1 MELTYHKQFDV
12 LHVGCEKPRAY
23 FVPFSDEKKA
33 ASLNRALSDRFVSL
47 CGEWDFRF
55 YPSVRLVDDPTVAGI
70 FEGADRIDVPR
81 SWQTMLGRGYD
92 TPNYTNVDYP
102 FPADPPYI
110 PEDNP
115 CGLYGRTI
123 RILPGMLDK
132 DIILTF
138 EGVDSCYYLYVN
150 GTFVGYSEVSHMTS
164 EFDITKYLHEGDNEL
179 RVLVLKWCTG
189 SYLEDQDKFRNSGIF
204 REVYLLLRD
213 RERIVDFFARTAV
226 AEDLT
231 RATVTLELERNAAVA
246 VDYTLCAPDGCL
258 VAAGTVAAEQGGTV
272 IEVEDV
278 VLWNDEVP
286 ALYTLLLHCGDE
298 YISQDIAIRS
308 LVIRDRVAY
317 INGEKVKL
325 RGVNRHDSHPIL
337 GSATPLDHMIGD
349 LHIMK
354 RHNINTIRTS
364 HYPNDPRMLMLC
376 NRYGFYV
383 VDEADLETHG
393 LCRMQTSGHSDLAW
407 RRITDDPAW
416 EEACVDRARRMMER
430 DKNNGCVIMWSVGN
444 ECGGG
449 CNHGAMMDY
458 YHERMPGCIA
468 HSEDQTRYVVVHY
481 GDSAF
486 MPEAMKWVEKT
497 DVDSRMY
504 PGLGKNG
511 GDVDWML
518 ENETFVKGG
527 RPFFMCEYSHAMG
540 NGPGCLKDYW
550 DKIWA
555 NDAFWGGCVWEF
567 TDHSVATGDNPEVDP
582 HYVYGGDFNDYPNA
596 GSFCVDGLVYPDRR
610 VHAGLMEYKEIIK
623 PFAVEDFDETS
634 GRFTIRS
641 RRFFTSLSNL
651 DFVYTLARNGKTVAK
666 GRVIAPDI
674 APLQSMVVTPDF
686 AWDCKRAG
694 NYTLTVRACQN
705 NDTAWAESGYE
716 VGFHQFAFE
725 VKADKAP
732 LAVTAAACI
741 AVTESFN
748 EIVITT
754 RGGSVTIDKAHGV
767 PSSYIEEG
775 KELLASPITPAIWRG
790 PTDNDM
796 RIRLQWEQRSFH
808 RAEVHCHD
816 CRVVEQAANYVK
828 VEADIAIAAKVLSPL
843 LHLTATYTVY
853 AEGGLVLDYD
863 VKVSEG
869 LPPLPRFGVQFM
881 MPAGFEM
888 LDYYGRGPV
897 ESYIDKR
904 HASWEGRFTTSV
916 TDHFEHYVRPQ
927 ENMAHADTLW
937 MNVSSAAGQG
947 LYALATDARFSFNC
961 SHFTPH
967 DLTSPTGHD
976 FELVP
981 RRETVVN
988 IDYRQTGIGSNS
1000 CGHELLPQYRLSER
1014 EFRFTVRLLGA
1025 RRNDICPFCEAGR
1038 K

>member
-1 MELTYHKQFDV
+1 MELSYHKQFDV
-12 LHVGCEKPRAY
+12 IHVGCEKPRAY
-23 FVPFSDEKKA
+23 FIPFSDPERA
-33 ASLNRALSDRFVSL
+33 GEINRTLSDRFVSL
-47 CGEWDFRF
+47 CGEWEFRF
-55 YPSVRLVDDPTVAGI
+55 YPSVRMVDDPTVADI
-70 FEGADRIDVPR
+70 FEGDRIEVPR
-81 SWQTMLGRGYD
+81 SWQTMLGKGYD

-102 FPADPPYI
+102 IPCDPPHI

-115 CGLYGRTI
+115 CGLYGRNI

-138 EGVDSCYYLYVN
+138 EGVDSCYYVFVN

-164 EFDITKYLHEGDNEL
+164 EFDITKHLHEGDNEL

-189 SYLEDQDKFRNSGIF
+189 TYLEDQDKFRYSGIF

-213 RERIVDFFARTAV
+213 KERIVDFFARTAV
-226 AEDLT
+226 ADDLGS
-231 RATVTLELERNAAVA
+231 ATLTLELETNAEVE
-246 VDYTLCAPDGCL
+246 VDYALYDPENNR
-258 VAAGTVAAEQGGTV
+258 VVAGTVFAGKSG
-272 IEVEDV
+272 VEMRVPNV
-278 VLWNDEVP
+278 VLWSDEYP

-298 YISQDIAIRS
+298 FISQDIAFRS

-317 INGEKVKL
+317 INGQKVKL
-325 RGVNRHDSHPIL
+325 RGVNRHDSHPLI
-337 GSATPLDHMIGD
+337 GAATPIDHMIND
-349 LHIMK
+349 LNIMK
-354 RHNINTIRTS
+354 RHNVNTIRTS

-393 LCRMQTSGHSDLAW
+393 LARTLTAAHSDLDW

-458 YHERMPGCIA
+458 FHERMPGCIA

-481 GDSAF
+481 GDPAY
-486 MPEAMKWVEKT
+486 MPDAMKWIEKT

-518 ENETFVKGG
+518 ENEIFVKGG

-567 TDHSVATGDNPEVDP
+567 TDHSVATGDNPEINP
-582 HYVYGGDFNDYPNA
+582 HYVYGGDFGDFPNA

-610 VHAGLMEYKEIIK
+610 VHTGLLEYKEVIK
-623 PFAVEDFDETS
+623 PFVVEEFDEQTCA
-634 GRFTIRS
+634 FTLRS
-641 RRFFTSLSNL
+641 RRFFTDLSDL
-651 DFVYTLARNGKTVAK
+651 DFVYTLACDGKTVGK
-666 GRVIAPDI
+666 GRLLSPAI
-674 APLQSMVVTPDF
+674 APLQAVKVTPDF
-686 AWDCKRAG
+686 AYDRTEAG
-694 NYTLTVRACQN
+694 HYTLTVRAYQN
-705 NDTAWAESGYE
+705 TDTAWAESGYE

-725 VKADKAP
+725 VAEDKP
-732 LAVTAAACI
+732 TLLDTASACLSVVET
-741 AVTESFN
+741 AN
-748 EIVITT
+748 EIVVTT
-754 RGGSVTIDKAHGV
+754 RGGSVTVDKAHGL
-767 PSSYIEEG
+767 PSSYIEQG
-775 KELLASPITPAIWRG
+775 KELLASSITPTIWRG
-790 PTDNDM
+790 PTDNDRNI
-796 RIRLQWEQRSFH
+796 RIKWEQKLFN
-808 RAEVHCHD
+808 RAEAHCHG
-816 CRVVEQAANYVK
+816 CRVVEQTAQYVRIEAALILTGMVY
-828 VEADIAIAAKVLSPL
+828 APIA
-843 LHLTATYTVY
+843 HLTAIYTVW

-863 VKVSEG
+863 VKIAQG

-888 LDYYGRGPV
+888 LEYYGRGPV

-904 HASWEGRFTTSV
+904 HASWEGRFKTSV

-937 MNVSSAAGQG
+937 MNVSCASGQG

-967 DLTSPTGHD
+967 DLTSPKGHD
-976 FELVP
+976 YELVP

-988 IDYRQTGIGSNS
+988 IDYRQAGIGSNS
-1000 CGHELLPQYRLSER
+1000 CGPELFPQYRLSET
-1014 EFRFTVRLLGA
+1014 EFRFTVRLLGG
-1025 RRNDICPFCEAGR
+1025 RRNDVDPFGEAGR